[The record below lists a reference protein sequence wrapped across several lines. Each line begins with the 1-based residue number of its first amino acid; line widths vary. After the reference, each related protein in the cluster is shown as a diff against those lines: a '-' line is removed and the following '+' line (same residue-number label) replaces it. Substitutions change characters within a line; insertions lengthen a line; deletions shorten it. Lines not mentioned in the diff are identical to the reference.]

1 LEGGATRWSEGGGA
15 GSHGKTEKLK
25 DGNTEKLKRRL
36 EDAVTGRGLLV
47 ARGGKDE
54 ETKGQPSPRDG
65 LPSNQLTKDQETK
78 RGGVKKLA
86 VVSFQ

>member
-1 LEGGATRWSEGGGA
+1 VAKIGRGSDALVGGRGA

-47 ARGGKDE
+47 ARGAE
-54 ETKGQPSPRDG
+54 ES
-65 LPSNQLTKDQETK
+65 
-78 RGGVKKLA
+78 
-86 VVSFQ
+86 